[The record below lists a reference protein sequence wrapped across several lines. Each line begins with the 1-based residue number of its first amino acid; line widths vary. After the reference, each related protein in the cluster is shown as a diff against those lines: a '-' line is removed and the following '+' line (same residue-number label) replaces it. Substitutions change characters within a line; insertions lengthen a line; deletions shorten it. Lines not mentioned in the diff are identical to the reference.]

1 MNIRYTILETKN
13 GEYLIILQMDKQILT
28 FGR

>member
-1 MNIRYTILETKN
+1 MNIRETILETKN